1 MRKIILSTAFAFMAT
16 AGALSVS
23 TPASAVANNAWCA
36 SSIEGNNSLDCSF
49 QSLQQCQAFVSGRGG
64 QCDMNVANT
73 RNWQNTQARF
83 TGAYAAVSPFNSY
96 EDTNRQRP

>member
-1 MRKIILSTAFAFMAT
+1 MRKIILSTAFAFAAA

-36 SSIEGNNSLDCSF
+36 SSIEGNSSLDCSF
-49 QSLQQCQAFVSGRGG
+49 HSQQQCQAFVSGRGG

-83 TGAYAAVSPFNSY
+83 TGTSAAFSPVNAY
-96 EDTNRQRP
+96 EDANRQRP